1 MTGATKRKTLLML
14 GAAIFIIVILAA
26 ALPRLEFQPGMPLPS
41 LQHGEL
47 VAAPDEEEPYVSI
60 STTKF
65 ILVFIGIVLTGA
77 TLYSAYQLFRG
88 ADWRLISA
96 FLRYIL
102 LISVMIGCLVFLV
115 MLIPNS
121 NISTPAEIP
130 VATPQPVVTSPL
142 GSAPPS
148 LLWLVGAGLLVIG
161 ALVVMWAFSPSRQP
175 NPIDLVGLEAEK
187 AHHALTTG
195 GDLKDVIVHC
205 YTQMSL
211 ALKQEKGIERK
222 EFMTTGE
229 FETLLK
235 DAGIPHEP
243 IHQLTRLFDAVRY
256 GHWQPNSVDEQK
268 AIQCLEAIMVHSRTI
283 RGIH

>member
-1 MTGATKRKTLLML
+1 MTGAIKRKTLLML

>member
-1 MTGATKRKTLLML
+1 ML

>member
-161 ALVVMWAFSPSRQP
+161 ALVVMWAFSPSHQS